1 MQDLSLDCIFVPP
14 HLPSRIVNEPLE
26 QTQEDISN
34 LLKAVDKNIR
44 RMSTVIPNRSIETA
58 HINKECDLMEENLV
72 LMIRSVRQ
80 AYTKDLDFRNE
91 LARKEEEER
100 LLREKLEAEER
111 ERKRLEDERI
121 EKERQEAQAREE
133 ARLAEEARIAA
144 EQARLE
150 NIARNAPEY
159 AHFIRENQENMQR
172 KIDEHSNVLASILT
186 TLQSIHERLPPA
198 PQP

>member
-1 MQDLSLDCIFVPP
+1 
-14 HLPSRIVNEPLE
+14 
-26 QTQEDISN
+26 
-34 LLKAVDKNIR
+34 
-44 RMSTVIPNRSIETA
+44 MSSVIPHRSIETA
-58 HINKECDLMEENLV
+58 YIDKECDLMEQNLV

-80 AYTKDLDFRNE
+80 AYTKDLDFSNK

-100 LLREKLEAEER
+100 LERERLETEER

-121 EKERQEAQAREE
+121 EKEKQEAEAREQ

-159 AHFIRENQENMQR
+159 AQHIREIQENIQR
-172 KIDEHSNVLASILT
+172 RIDEHSSMLATIMT
-186 TLQSIHERLPPA
+186 TLRSINASLPP
-198 PQP
+198 QP

>member
-1 MQDLSLDCIFVPP
+1 MSSAIP
-14 HLPSRIVNEPLE
+14 H
-26 QTQEDISN
+26 
-34 LLKAVDKNIR
+34 
-44 RMSTVIPNRSIETA
+44 RSIETA
-58 HINKECDLMEENLV
+58 YINKECDLMEQNLV

-100 LLREKLEAEER
+100 LEAEERER

-121 EKERQEAQAREE
+121 EKERQEAEAREQ
-133 ARLAEEARIAA
+133 ARLAAEARIAA

-159 AHFIRENQENMQR
+159 AQHIRENQENIQR
-172 KIDEHSNVLASILT
+172 RIDEHSSMLAAIMT
-186 TLQSIHERLPPA
+186 TLQSINARLPP
-198 PQP
+198 QP